1 MTQELYERPT
11 TNTEAPLAEEAFQI
25 GPSAGMDRRRNL
37 VPSFKEVTS
46 RASAAHF
53 HEPLC
58 RRLKRARLQ
67 LGLWMTPLICLVG
80 ALAVNGLT
88 PRLGWQLYFVL
99 LAVGALAG
107 LFAVAARHLLLAPQ
121 GKAALGFLG
130 LVLLFVSWIAPALGL
145 MALGA
150 LGIIGLLCSISLLC
164 KLLWEQRRS

>member
-1 MTQELYERPT
+1 
-11 TNTEAPLAEEAFQI
+11 
-25 GPSAGMDRRRNL
+25 
-37 VPSFKEVTS
+37 
-46 RASAAHF
+46 
-53 HEPLC
+53 
-58 RRLKRARLQ
+58 
-67 LGLWMTPLICLVG
+67 MTPLICLVG

-164 KLLWEQRRS
+164 KLLWEQATLLSKNRETIPHQQKQPF